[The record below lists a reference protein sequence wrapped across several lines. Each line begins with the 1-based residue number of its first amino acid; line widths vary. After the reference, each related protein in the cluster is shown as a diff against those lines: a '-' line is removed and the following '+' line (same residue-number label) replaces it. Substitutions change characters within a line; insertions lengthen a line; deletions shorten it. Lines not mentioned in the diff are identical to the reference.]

1 MIWNEKEKKEV
12 MKHAINYVRAIVRND
27 VLVYTNAGIEF
38 YLLQIKLLR
47 VLVLQQ
53 CWKQC

>member
-47 VLVLQQ
+47 VLQQ